1 MIFVGIGS
9 NLPDASGRTPAE
21 VAASAPGFLAG
32 AGAQVVRLSRLW
44 STAPFLA
51 SQTEGAEGT
60 EGTKGAGAPPQPRF
74 INAVAEVAWPGEA
87 HDLLARL
94 LEAEARAGRIRTE
107 RTEPTEPTEPTEG
120 RAPGAPPEPRWQPR
134 VLDLDLLDFKGRV
147 CESEPL
153 TLPHP
158 EMHRRAFVLRPLQ
171 ELAPQWR
178 HPVSGLGIAALLAEV
193 EGQDAQPLGLPSP
206 PRSG

>member
-51 SQTEGAEGT
+51 SQTERAKGAEGAGGAEGT
-60 EGTKGAGAPPQPRF
+60 EAPPQPRF

-107 RTEPTEPTEPTEG
+107 RTEG
-120 RAPGAPPEPRWQPR
+120 RAPGAPEARWQPR

-147 CESEPL
+147 CEGETL

-206 PRSG
+206 PQSG